1 MQVSNASGP
10 SLTEC
15 NEGGPDNEN
24 PSVAQNENATV
35 CEESPAM
42 FSEDSD

>member
-24 PSVAQNENATV
+24 PLVPQNENAAA
-35 CEESPAM
+35 CEENPTM
-42 FSEDSD
+42 LSEDSD